1 MIHVYEPSI
10 DAPTEQ
16 SPNWYR
22 NYHNLFNICHLTN
35 VLLLSYMNSFIESF
49 EFDRIIHEN
58 KESVIKNG
66 KLSEEEFSGK
76 KNTTVDHDHIFNLA
90 VKSFLQEIVEH
101 NANQANEIKEN
112 YRDMGINVGDYFKKN
127 VNINLDELLKSLP
140 TNNWYLV
147 VKGFLNVWEFMF
159 LFSAIESNLKEILK
173 SHGIQE
179 NIYTTQLIEK
189 ISDKYP
195 NILSLMSNVHHFS
208 KEISFDV
215 WGIFTEIRNIYA
227 HTHGM
232 LNDENIHKF
241 NKRIKRFRQSYHSSF
256 KEIKSSSDFILSSYV
271 DDADELFD
279 KETLISG
286 RFYLIPDKEL
296 NIFRN
301 FSSKFMTLLSH
312 LDK

>member
-16 SPNWYR
+16 SPDWYR

-35 VLLLSYMNSFIESF
+35 VLLLSYMESFIRTF
-49 EFDRIIHEN
+49 EFDSIVDEN
-58 KESVIKNG
+58 KESLTKSG
-66 KLSEEEFSGK
+66 KLSEKRFLDK
-76 KNTTVDHDHIFNLA
+76 IIPIVDDDHIFNLA
-90 VKSFLQEIVEH
+90 VKSFLQELVEN
-101 NANQANEIKEN
+101 NANQSSEIKER
-112 YRDMGINVGDYFKKN
+112 YSCMGINVGDYFKKN
-127 VNINLDELLKSLP
+127 VNVNLDELLNSLP

-159 LFSAIESNLKEILK
+159 LFSAIESNLKEILRTQ
-173 SHGIQE
+173 GIRE
-179 NIYTTQLIEK
+179 KVYTTELIEK

-195 NILSLMSNVHHFS
+195 DILNLMSSVHHFS

-215 WGIFTEIRNIYA
+215 WSIFTEIRNIYA

-232 LNDENIHKF
+232 LNDKNIHNL
-241 NKRIKRFRQSYHSSF
+241 NKRIKQFRKSYHDSF
-256 KEIKSSSDFILSSYV
+256 KEIKSPSDFILSSYV
-271 DDADELFD
+271 DDADEFFD

-286 RFYLIPDKEL
+286 RFYLIPDNEL